1 MRYSPSMNGFYPE
14 EINYGNNLPEDLIVI
29 SQDFYIN
36 LLNGQSSGKVITPN
50 GTDLPYLSEPPPPT
64 IEQLIAEAESKKV
77 RLLAE
82 ATAVIA
88 PLKDAV
94 DYDMAT
100 DEEAAALT
108 AWTKYRVLLN
118 RVDTLT
124 TPDIIWP
131 EKPE

>member
-1 MRYSPSMNGFYPE
+1 MRYSPSVNSFYSE
-14 EINYGNNLPEDLIVI
+14 EIDYKNLPNDLIVI
-29 SQDFYIN
+29 SDDLYRQ
-36 LLNGQSSGKVITPN
+36 LLQGQGEGKVITPN

-82 ATAVIA
+82 ATTVIA

-100 DEEAAALT
+100 DEESGALT
-108 AWTKYRVLLN
+108 VWTKYRILLN
-118 RVDTLT
+118 RVDTSAA
-124 TPDIIWP
+124 PDITWP
-131 EKPE
+131 EKPAV